1 MRWGMEK
8 VIDEVYDE
16 VKKRCMM
23 PSNAYGIGAWDHHI
37 LLVYKIAIK
46 NYVSYG
52 ADRNIVA
59 LAALLHDIA
68 SVTNKKFTEEHHI
81 IGATIAEEILSKY
94 NLQKEQVE
102 LIKKCILNHR
112 DSRLVE
118 KTPPEEICVADADA
132 MTHFYSVP
140 SLLRMVY
147 VEKQITIDEGAEF
160 VLNKLER
167 SYNKLSEAGKGLIEN
182 ERKAAKILLKKL

>member
-1 MRWGMEK
+1 MWWVMQK
-8 VIDEVYDE
+8 VINEVYDE
-16 VKKRCMM
+16 VKKRCMN

-37 LLVYKIAIK
+37 LLVYKIATR
-46 NYVSYG
+46 NYASYG
-52 ADRNIVA
+52 ADRDIVA

-68 SVTNKKFTEEHHI
+68 SVTNKEFTEEHHI
-81 IGATIAEEILSKY
+81 IGASIAEEILSKY
-94 NLQKEQVE
+94 NLQREQIE

-112 DSRLVE
+112 GSRLVD
-118 KTPPEEICVADADA
+118 KTTPEEVCVADADA
-132 MTHFYSVP
+132 MAHFYSVP

-147 VEKQITIDEGAEF
+147 VEKQMSIDEGADF

-167 SYNKLSEAGKGLIEN
+167 SYNKLSEAGKELIEN

>member
-1 MRWGMEK
+1 MQK
-8 VIDEVYDE
+8 VINEVYDE
-16 VKKRCMM
+16 VKKRCMN

-37 LLVYKIAIK
+37 LLVYKIATR
-46 NYVSYG
+46 NYASYG
-52 ADRNIVA
+52 ADRDIVA

-68 SVTNKKFTEEHHI
+68 SVTNKEFTEEHHI
-81 IGATIAEEILSKY
+81 IGASIAEEILSKY
-94 NLQKEQVE
+94 NLQREQIE

-112 DSRLVE
+112 GSRLVE
-118 KTPPEEICVADADA
+118 KTTPEEVCVADADA
-132 MTHFYSVP
+132 MAHFYSVP

-147 VEKQITIDEGAEF
+147 VEKQMSIDEGADF

-167 SYNKLSEAGKGLIEN
+167 SYNKLSEAGKELIEN

>member
-112 DSRLVE
+112 GSRLVE
-118 KTPPEEICVADADA
+118 KTTPEEICVADADA
-132 MTHFYSVP
+132 MAHFYSVP

-147 VEKQITIDEGAEF
+147 VEKQMTIDEGAEF

>member
-1 MRWGMEK
+1 MWWVMQK
-8 VIDEVYDE
+8 VINEVYDE
-16 VKKRCMM
+16 LKKRCMN

-37 LLVYKIAIK
+37 LLVYKIATR
-46 NYVSYG
+46 NYASYG
-52 ADRNIVA
+52 ADRDIVA

-68 SVTNKKFTEEHHI
+68 SVTNKEFTEEHHI
-81 IGATIAEEILSKY
+81 IGASIAEEILSKY
-94 NLQKEQVE
+94 NLQREQIE

-112 DSRLVE
+112 GSRLVE
-118 KTPPEEICVADADA
+118 KTTPEEVCVADADA
-132 MTHFYSVP
+132 MAHFYSVP

-147 VEKQITIDEGAEF
+147 VEKQMSIDEGADF

-167 SYNKLSEAGKGLIEN
+167 SYNKLSEAGKELIEN